1 MAWRADQEQEAH
13 EEESFFVSMSDI
25 MVGLLFIFIILV
37 VFFVLQ
43 IRIEASKV
51 IELEADLGVKPG
63 ETSQRD
69 QLDEYRS
76 RTADQRTEIL
86 KGLQSFFAK
95 EGFLEVEIDTS
106 NGVLRFPDGVLFG
119 SGQYEFEEGT
129 RTDAAVATLADA
141 LAEVLPCSVLSKD
154 GQRFKPREFCRRG
167 VTEFSNSNDAF
178 VEAVY
183 VEGHTD
189 NDAILPGG
197 LRGDPNIDSNLKLS
211 ARRATNTYER
221 VASLRKEVATFYG
234 LTSVGELLR
243 VEPAIAV
250 SGYGAQRPIAANDGF
265 QGKSANRRIDVRIV
279 MYQPY
284 DYKSLNLLLK
294 RLGVATVREVQDEMG

>member
-1 MAWRADQEQEAH
+1 MSWRADQHEEH

-51 IELEADLGVKPG
+51 VELETELGREQG
-63 ETSQRD
+63 ETSERD
-69 QLDEYRS
+69 QLDQYRS
-76 RTADQRTEIL
+76 RTANQRTEIL
-86 KGLQSFFAK
+86 EGLKSFFAR
-95 EGFLEVEIDTS
+95 EGFTEVEIDTS
-106 NGVLRFPDGVLFG
+106 NGVLRFPDGVLFA
-119 SGQYEFEEGT
+119 SGQYDFREGT
-129 RTDAAVATLADA
+129 RTATAVSTLADA
-141 LAEVLPCSVLSKD
+141 LAEVLPCSVLMKD
-154 GQRFKPREFCRRG
+154 GVRYRSRNFCRPG
-167 VTEFSNSNDAF
+167 MTEFHNSNDAF

-183 VEGHTD
+183 IEGHTD
-189 NDAILPGG
+189 NDTVLPGG
-197 LRGDPNIDSNLKLS
+197 LKGDRNLNSNLKLS

-221 VASLRKEVATFYG
+221 VADLRSEVPTFYG
-234 LTSVGELLR
+234 LTSVGEVVR

-250 SGYGAQRPIAANDGF
+250 SGYGEQRPIADNAQPG
-265 QGKSANRRIDVRIV
+265 GKNKNRRIDVRIV

-294 RLGVATVREVQDEMG
+294 RLGVATIRKPQDEVG